1 MKDNEKKVK
10 LTEEEAKKEVQPEE
24 KGAKLTDEELAQVVG
39 GSVRAAAAED
49 VIETSVR

>member
-1 MKDNEKKVK
+1 MPEDKKCTK
-10 LTEEEAKKEVQPEE
+10 TEELCEE
-24 KGAKLTDEELAQVVG
+24 KTELSIEELESVVG

>member
-1 MKDNEKKVK
+1 MKTKKELKELNEEVEALNKKPHE
-10 LTEEEAKKEVQPEE
+10 LTEEELES
-24 KGAKLTDEELAQVVG
+24 VVG

>member
-1 MKDNEKKVK
+1 MPKDKKCIK
-10 LTEEEAKKEVQPEE
+10 TEEIREE
-24 KGAKLTDEELAQVVG
+24 KTELSIEELESVVG

>member
-1 MKDNEKKVK
+1 MSEEKKCTK
-10 LTEEEAKKEVQPEE
+10 TEELCEE
-24 KGAKLTDEELAQVVG
+24 KTELSIEELESVVG

>member
-1 MKDNEKKVK
+1 M
-10 LTEEEAKKEVQPEE
+10 PEE
-24 KGAKLTDEELAQVVG
+24 KKCTKTEELCEGKIELSIEELESVVG